1 MNRAL
6 LAFIIVAIVVI
17 AIVAFIIA
25 NNNRRQKQA
34 NILWDLYQQALRCGD
49 KNHALQAG
57 RRYYSHLRGGRLT
70 IYDEQRLT
78 NDLSTM
84 K

>member
-6 LAFIIVAIVVI
+6 IAFIGVAIVVI
-17 AIVAFIIA
+17 LLVALYIW
-25 NNNRRQKQA
+25 NNNKRSLQA
-34 NILWDLYQQALRCGD
+34 NILWDLYQKALRSGE
-49 KNHALQAG
+49 KQHALQAG

-70 IYDEQRLT
+70 IYDEQAIN
-78 NDLSTM
+78 NDLLAM